1 MPVVAILN
9 RKGGSG
15 KSTLATNIAGWC
27 ASQGWRVMLGDV
39 DRQQS
44 VKSWLAR
51 RSPDAAPVVTWAVD
65 NGKVFRAPPG
75 TTHVVLDTPGAL
87 YDHDLAKLLVWVDAV
102 IVPIGPSVFDRDAS
116 LSFLEDIRKHPKVKS
131 GRCQLVA
138 IGMRWPHDA
147 AHHWRDGNHVWDTHL
162 LTVIADHPQYRRNL
176 ETGTSV
182 FDQPG
187 MLNDSQAMAWQPLT
201 QWLHT
206 VWHQA
211 SPDLVQ
217 GGRPA
222 QRSARVKEAHPVPRP
237 QASTPSI
244 SRQEPAGVESR
255 RSATPIPAYLLKT
268 RDDFADG
275 SGARHA
281 HSPPHASAQSGS
293 GVGGATAQGL
303 AAGRPARAAG
313 GDAHQP
319 AAAAAAEPPP
329 SVPAQSWLRR
339 LFA

>member
-1 MPVVAILN
+1 
-9 RKGGSG
+9 
-15 KSTLATNIAGWC
+15 
-27 ASQGWRVMLGDV
+27 MLGDV

-147 AHHWRDGNHVWDTHL
+147 ARQWRDGNRVWDTHL

-187 MLNDSQAMAWQPLT
+187 DLNDSEAMAWQPLT

-206 VWHQA
+206 FWHQVP
-211 SPDLVQ
+211 PDLVH
-217 GGRPA
+217 GGKPG
-222 QRSARVKEAHPVPRP
+222 QRAAKVKEAHPVPKP
-237 QASTPSI
+237 QASTPSMAH
-244 SRQEPAGVESR
+244 QDPARGESR
-255 RSATPIPAYLLKT
+255 RSAAPIPAYLLKT
-268 RDDFADG
+268 RVDFADG
-275 SGARHA
+275 SGPRHA
-281 HSPPHASAQSGS
+281 HTPPHALVQSGS
-293 GVGGATAQGL
+293 GVGGGTPQGF
-303 AAGRPARAAG
+303 AAGRTAHAAG
-313 GDAHQP
+313 ADAHES
-319 AAAAAAEPPP
+319 AAPDVAEPPR
-329 SVPAQSWLRR
+329 VPAQSWLRR

>member
-1 MPVVAILN
+1 
-9 RKGGSG
+9 
-15 KSTLATNIAGWC
+15 
-27 ASQGWRVMLGDV
+27 MLGDV

-51 RSPDAAPVVTWAVD
+51 RSPDAAPVMTWAVD

-138 IGMRWPHDA
+138 LGMRWPQDA
-147 AHHWRDGNHVWDTHL
+147 ARQWREGNRVWDTHL
-162 LTVIADHPQYRRNL
+162 LTVIADHAQYRRHL

-182 FDQPG
+182 FDQTG
-187 MLNDSQAMAWQPLT
+187 GLNSAEAMAWQPLT

-206 VWHQA
+206 VWHEA
-211 SPDLVQ
+211 SPGLAPD
-217 GGRPA
+217 GKPA
-222 QRSARVKEAHPVPRP
+222 QRSAQGVKEAHPAP
-237 QASTPSI
+237 QPQPKPKPPTLSMAH
-244 SRQEPAGVESR
+244 QDPAGANSTRAV
-255 RSATPIPAYLLKT
+255 APIPAYLLKT
-268 RDDFADG
+268 RMDVASNG
-275 SGARHA
+275 GARHI
-281 HSPPHASAQSGS
+281 HPNGHAQAGVQANR
-293 GVGGATAQGL
+293 GVGAGAPAGL
-303 AAGRPARAAG
+303 AADRAAHAPG
-313 GDAHQP
+313 GDAHPP
-319 AAAAAAEPPP
+319 AAPAVAEPPP
-329 SVPAQSWLRR
+329 RDPAQSWLRR